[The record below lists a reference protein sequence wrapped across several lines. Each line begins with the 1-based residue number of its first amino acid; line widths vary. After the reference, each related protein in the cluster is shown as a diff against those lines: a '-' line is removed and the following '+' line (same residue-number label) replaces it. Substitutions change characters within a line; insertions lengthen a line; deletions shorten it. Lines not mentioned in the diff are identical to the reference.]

1 MLLLLEGGSR
11 VCRGPAAEMIMS
23 VFLPLGRADQLQLYI
38 VLALVEA
45 GIQMSVRLRGHL
57 RRLQVH
63 LWLMVRFHIHIRDLR
78 LVLIF
83 VTNLRMSPL

>member
-1 MLLLLEGGSR
+1 ML
-11 VCRGPAAEMIMS
+11 
-23 VFLPLGRADQLQLYI
+23 VFLLLGRADQLQLYR
-38 VLALVEA
+38 VLVLVFVEA

-63 LWLMVRFHIHIRDLR
+63 LWHMVSYHVRIHIQDLR

-83 VTNLRMSPL
+83 AIDLWMSPL